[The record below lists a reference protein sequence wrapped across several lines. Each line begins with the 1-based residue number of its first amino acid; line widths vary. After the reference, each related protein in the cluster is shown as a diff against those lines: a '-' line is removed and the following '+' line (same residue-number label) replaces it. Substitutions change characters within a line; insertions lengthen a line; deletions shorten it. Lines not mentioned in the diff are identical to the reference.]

1 MGRKGVIFIW
11 ALIVALLLSE
21 HGAKGQT
28 TTEPAP
34 QTTPQT
40 TSQVLQTTLQAATIT
55 TGAATTTTGAPTTTI
70 GAATT
75 TIGAATTTIGAATT
89 TTEAPQTT
97 TEAPQTTTGAP
108 QTTTGAPTTTTGAPT
123 TTTGAPQTTTEAP
136 TTTTGASTTTTVP
149 PTTPAEA
156 PQTTTGAPQTTAEA
170 ATTTAEAP
178 QTTTGAPQTTAEAP
192 QTTTGAPQTTTG
204 APTTTTGAPTTTAE
218 APTTTAEA
226 PMTTVAATTALVF
239 ASTTEVKVTSSN
251 NVGSELANMNSEQ
264 LGDYIKDTNALQS
277 PVTAGPV
284 IQAMQDKTI
293 QFIYPVLTNMERLS
307 DCPKE
312 VLTSLLLLI
321 LGKIQSPTD
330 PLCSVRYRGVFEG
343 KLKVLLKGMTSE
355 TLNMI
360 APKDCTDYQDIC
372 QYMGESNSDYLE
384 DLKMQIAEWK
394 TKYLTA
400 QKAESG
406 SACAYGLSGEM
417 WLEKC
422 FGESSTFIPYITIV
436 TLYPGIDLFG
446 SLYKLNIDQIMGVI
460 KDCRLFDSASP
471 ENYMERTKLLIAD
484 IRSKGFTYCGEFL
497 QQANVYYGPIPNE
510 YVQSSLLN
518 ESMDVLLDRYKILD
532 SSILTEWFTQKLQIC
547 LPSMTPDLFSRL
559 TYVLVGG
566 CANMRIIVDGCNEV
580 FRFMDDKAKT
590 AVANWITNMF
600 SNDADQCMTDK
611 SLTDNCQQ
619 FLGFVNM
626 SRIYELRPTFSVT
639 GMSLDGFNGG
649 QFAAI
654 VMNEKGALSN
664 IETCRPMFTSMKQ
677 RRNAGEELERFWF
690 GLNMMMKLQERR
702 NQTPPTG
709 RRRRSLSQF
718 SVWTMEVKY
727 FMLKETMDV
736 IGSTLITADQ
746 CTIWVDR
753 FTYVL
758 YLFDEGIFAQFPL
771 NMDCGS
777 RKVFVNALRDKFPE
791 ATLESKQAVFM
802 FISTSVENKCYESE
816 NSTESYMQNAWG
828 GYSGMAAYAQLGYG
842 FSRFNPM
849 VILPIFTD
857 VQLGYMMVVYK
868 VYQNVEYAKNVIE
881 DLKTRSFESVLMCF
895 GTFTKTAESQ
905 GGISM
910 NKPAG
915 EILLGGFFTMASNK
929 IKTYNAT
936 QKREFIESNIF
947 YLIPYFTMETLEML
961 DISDCDALEEMV
973 IPLNEQ
979 FSSMS
984 DETKSMVANWILQ
997 RLQDKNLQ
1005 GCVRSSDTAEE
1016 WKNRV
1021 CMQFFNDMEMETVFQ
1036 VYPTFNAL
1044 SVINALSTMQK
1055 ADYFVSSDVMQNLT
1069 KTNIVLDSLRGP
1081 NNMVSIRE
1089 MFEFMM
1095 QANARYTEGS
1105 SRMTPEVREKCMIT
1119 FFTMFVTNLN
1129 LMTQEQIAQFG
1140 SIFKMFLPGTNE
1152 DCVDLIPNDMSCDLY
1167 ATMFPAFGSVIA
1179 DLSDEICSSIAQKM
1193 YTIRLDKKSG
1203 SSDTCGS
1210 LYTDSMS
1217 FMGGFYGFDNYMSFY
1232 DLRMIYGELNP
1243 FDILGMCNGKQLA
1256 EILIGFTADNLIETS
1271 QVMVQLNKLDM
1282 KNLRGFIAECTT
1294 LTKQQNVKL
1303 NPTSTLLLADVLTS
1317 RLPGDLR
1324 TADDYKFWFND
1335 NAPVY
1340 ISGISPEF
1348 FNGLSVG
1355 DCESQKYL
1363 VAGCSNN
1370 FNILSEEL
1378 KTAISQEIRKF
1389 NLDQKNTKGSACGME
1404 SGNSSEF
1411 VNYWYGAFRPFA
1423 SLAEYME
1430 VNPEFNATQAIDSL
1444 TGAQC
1449 AQLVAQT
1456 GALADS
1462 AKMEDIC
1469 MRITTTDKMGDFLGQ
1484 LKGFITAQGVIISE
1498 GSLKMVLRY
1507 AFEVYSAFFNT
1518 LSLEQWSLFMG
1529 NVEFCLQFITK
1540 ENLFGIPFPLS
1551 CDIYQIIVKS
1561 LGAAYNKMTE
1571 ETRMDSFAFMAR
1583 QLDNTPAQNGVR
1595 CGLPTDGTAEW
1606 LQENLNAFAD
1616 IAEATQRAL
1625 WNIRFVPL
1633 RLAESLSP
1641 IQLGIF
1647 TAQNTMNKEAMCQV
1661 AARMK
1666 DFNSQDMAKFINS
1679 FNTANQTNKMSMEKV
1694 TAATMLGTII
1704 DKTMPDTAKYSTS
1717 SEWDMYFQQL
1727 QYFMYCFKPEMLK
1740 MILASADCNCYVAAV
1755 KALSDEYNTFTDET
1769 RAGLATELLDFL
1781 NRQPSDAAPCP
1792 VSGENSLQ
1800 SSGRL
1805 FGKFAGQLVVQNIIS
1820 ALDLRDGEAMP
1831 LLGVTSPEQTA
1842 DLILAEGV
1850 LNDKSKTEMLISS
1863 MGTKDSEQTFMIL
1876 NNLNKKMQE
1885 KGMTSLPDSEVRK
1898 LLCESFFTKLSPQF
1912 SRYNDE
1918 KWGTFW
1924 MSFGPFIPGFTAEL
1938 IQQIPDNLSCSFL
1951 QVLSNACSKYYGI
1964 LSDSAQ
1970 MAITQKIESN
1980 VRDKS
1985 AASGLPCPASSGNVG
2000 ESYYSLWGTF
2010 GELLSYTQVKEF
2022 YKGSDLMALVPYFT
2036 VEQCAAHI
2044 ADPAI
2049 MSDNNKVET
2058 IMQRI
2063 DYVNLGDF
2071 LDEFNTQC
2079 EQAGIKTITNKFFLQ
2094 QALCKFESVSTFM
2107 SIDYSIWMPRFGL
2120 FLPLFDTKCL
2130 ASLGKIESCESLA
2143 VVMKALIAVE
2153 NPQYPSDMSNFAINN
2168 LMNLKSLGYDC
2179 SAGMDLRTW
2188 SLTFLG
2194 KRGFRSTK
2202 YSDIVAL
2209 VSDFDVGQ
2217 CLDLMSDEQ
2226 KASATA
2232 SNTVLSNAT
2241 QTDTIVSSFEG
2252 DNLDPLFTFTETVTA
2267 YFMTNQMSTSRAM
2280 QVNFMEPVTR
2290 RVFPQFINMGT
2301 DEIQKWCG
2309 LLRTLIRAI
2318 NGNMLNRIPLSLT
2331 CGQCEIVNQ
2340 WFGDSFA
2347 ELNPVQ
2353 RTDIGDFQKRYLKY
2367 QLNNTGDACT
2377 MGYSNPVAWGLNFF
2391 GQSFC
2396 GTITSDEAMVYN
2408 PAMALNIYQVLC
2420 NLKTTSVE
2428 IISNSMTP

>member
-11 ALIVALLLSE
+11 ALIAALLLSE

-34 QTTPQT
+34 QTTLET
-40 TSQVLQTTLQAATIT
+40 TPQVLQTTLQAATTTTGAATTTTGAATTT
-55 TGAATTTTGAPTTTI
+55 TGAATTTTGAPM
-70 GAATT
+70 
-75 TIGAATTTIGAATT
+75 
-89 TTEAPQTT
+89 
-97 TEAPQTTTGAP
+97 
-108 QTTTGAPTTTTGAPT
+108 TTTGAPTTTTGAPT
-123 TTTGAPQTTTEAP
+123 TTTGAPQTTT
-136 TTTTGASTTTTVP
+136 G
-149 PTTPAEA
+149 A
-156 PQTTTGAPQTTAEA
+156 PQTTTGAPQTT
-170 ATTTAEAP
+170 
-178 QTTTGAPQTTAEAP
+178 TGAP

-204 APTTTTGAPTTTAE
+204 APTTTTGAPQTTTGAPQTTTVAPQTTTGAPQTTTGAPQTTTGASTTTTG

-226 PMTTVAATTALVF
+226 ATATVVATAALVF

-251 NVGSELANMNSEQ
+251 NVGSELANMNIEQ

-293 QFIYPVLTNMERLS
+293 QFIYPVLTNMEGLS

-312 VLTSLLLLI
+312 VLTPLLLLI

-360 APKDCTDYQDIC
+360 APKDCADYQDIC

-471 ENYMERTKLLIAD
+471 ENYMERTELLIAD
-484 IRSKGFTYCGEFL
+484 IRSKGFVYCGEFL
-497 QQANVYYGPIPNE
+497 QQANMYYGPIPNE
-510 YVQSSLLN
+510 DVQYALLTVSMDLLLN
-518 ESMDVLLDRYKILD
+518 QYKVFEAP
-532 SSILTEWFTQKLQIC
+532 ILTEWFTQKMQIC
-547 LPSMTPDLFSRL
+547 LPSMTADLLTRL

-566 CANMRIIVDGCNEV
+566 CANMRIIVDGFDEV

-600 SNDADQCMTDK
+600 SNYADQCMTDK

-619 FLGFVNM
+619 FVGYVNM
-626 SRIYELRPTFSVT
+626 SRIYELRPTFSVI

-690 GLNMMMKLQERR
+690 GLNMMMKL
-702 NQTPPTG
+702 
-709 RRRRSLSQF
+709 QF

-816 NSTESYMQNAWG
+816 SSTGRYMQNAWG
-828 GYSGMAAYAQLGYG
+828 SYSGMAAYAQLSYGYPL
-842 FSRFNPM
+842 FDPM

-857 VQLGYMMVVYK
+857 VQLGYMMFVYK

-905 GGISM
+905 GGISIDQT
-910 NKPAG
+910 AG
-915 EILLGGFFTMASNK
+915 RELLGSFLTVANGSLS
-929 IKTYNAT
+929 TYNAT
-936 QKREFIESNIF
+936 QKRDLIESNLF
-947 YLIPYFTMETLEML
+947 YLIPCFTMETLEML

-979 FSSMS
+979 FSSIS
-984 DETKSMVANWILQ
+984 DETRSMMANWILQ

-1021 CMQFFNDMEMETVFQ
+1021 CMQFFNDMKMETVFQ

-1105 SRMTPEVREKCMIT
+1105 SRMTSEVREKCMIT
-1119 FFTMFVTNLN
+1119 FFTMFVSNLN

-1167 ATMFPAFGSVIA
+1167 ATMFPAFGSVIS
-1179 DLSDEICSSIAQKM
+1179 DLPDKICSSIAQKM

-1217 FMGGFYGFDNYMSFY
+1217 FMEGFYGFDNYMSFY

-1256 EILIGFTADNLIETS
+1256 EILIGFTADNLIQTS
-1271 QVMVQLNKLDM
+1271 QVMIQLNELDM
-1282 KNLRGFIAECTT
+1282 KEVRGFIAECTT
-1294 LTKQQNVKL
+1294 LTKQQNMKL

-1324 TADDYKFWFND
+1324 TADDYKFWFDD

-1363 VAGCSNN
+1363 VAGGSNS

-1411 VNYWYGAFRPFA
+1411 LNYWYGAFRPFA

-1449 AQLVAQT
+1449 AQLVLQT

-1498 GSLKMVLRY
+1498 ESLKVVLRY
-1507 AFEVYSAFFNT
+1507 ALKVYSAFFNT

-1529 NVEFCLQFITK
+1529 NVEFCLPFITR
-1540 ENLFGIPFPLS
+1540 EELFGIPFPLS
-1551 CDIYQIIVKS
+1551 CDIYQTIVKS

-1571 ETRMDSFAFMAR
+1571 ETRMDSFAFMER

-1616 IAEATQRAL
+1616 FAAATKIAL
-1625 WNIRFVPL
+1625 WYIRFVPL
-1633 RLAESLSP
+1633 QLAESLSP
-1641 IQLGIF
+1641 IQLGTF
-1647 TAQNTMNKEAMCQV
+1647 TAQNTMDNEAMCQV

-1666 DFNSQDMAKFINS
+1666 DFNSEDMAKFMKA
-1679 FNTANQTNKMSMEKV
+1679 FNKALQTNKMSMEKV
-1694 TAATMLGTII
+1694 TAATMLSAII
-1704 DKTMPDTAKYSTS
+1704 DKTMSDTTKYSTS

-1755 KALSDEYNTFTDET
+1755 KALSDAYNTFTDET
-1769 RAGLATELLDFL
+1769 RAGLTTELLDFL

-1792 VSGENSLQ
+1792 VSGENSLE
-1800 SSGRL
+1800 SSERL
-1805 FGKFAGQLVVQNIIS
+1805 FGKFTYQIPFEMMDLV
-1820 ALDLRDGEAMP
+1820 LRLRDGEAMQ

-1876 NNLNKKMQE
+1876 SNLNKKMQE

-1898 LLCESFFTKLSPQF
+1898 RLCESFFTKLLPQF
-1912 SRYNDE
+1912 PVYDDE

-1951 QVLSNACSKYYGI
+1951 QVLSKACSKYYGI
-1964 LSDSAQ
+1964 LSDSVQ
-1970 MAITQKIESN
+1970 MAITEKIESN

-2010 GELLSYTQVKEF
+2010 GELLSLTQMKEF
-2022 YKGSDLMALVPYFT
+2022 YQGSDLMALVPYFT

-2120 FLPLFDTKCL
+2120 VLPLFDAKCL

-2153 NPQYPSDMSNFAINN
+2153 NPQNPSDMSNFAINN

-2179 SAGMDLRTW
+2179 SAGMDSRTW

-2194 KRGFRSTK
+2194 KRGLRLTK
-2202 YSDIVAL
+2202 YSNIVAL
-2209 VSDFDVGQ
+2209 VSDFDVWQ

-2241 QTDTIVSSFEG
+2241 QTGTIVSSFEG
-2252 DNLDPLFTFTETVTA
+2252 DSLDPLYTLTETVTA

-2280 QVNFMEPVTR
+2280 QENFMEPVTR
-2290 RVFPQFINMGT
+2290 IVFPQFINMGT

-2309 LLRTLIRAI
+2309 VLRTLIRAI

-2347 ELNPVQ
+2347 VLNPVQ
-2353 RTDIGDFQKRYLKY
+2353 KKAIAEFQKSYLSY
-2367 QLNNTGDACT
+2367 QLSNTGDACT
-2377 MGYSNPVAWGLNFF
+2377 MGYSSPVAWGLNFI

-2396 GTITSDEAMVYN
+2396 GTITSDEATLYN
-2408 PAMALNIYQVLC
+2408 PAMAPNVYQVLC
-2420 NLKTTSVE
+2420 NVKTTSFE